1 MRTLLFILICFSA
14 SNAIA
19 SPGAHGPNGEHLTD
33 TAAKSSNGLGR
44 QADGS
49 VLVPMQN
56 QALLGIR
63 TQFVTNQNVKGS
75 VTLAGVVKAHPD
87 GHALIQPSSEGR
99 FEAPDSGVLATGE
112 KVVAGQIL
120 GYIRYQDTAFE
131 LASQTSQLMALRSE
145 IMQAKRD
152 VKRLRD
158 LGELAST
165 QTLEQLETDL
175 RIIIE
180 QEALLEQGLE
190 KPEPL
195 IAPISGALINHQ
207 ARRGRWV
214 EAGTI
219 LFEVVA
225 SNLRHIEALT
235 DDTSILAQL
244 TSATIKEVPELN
256 LQYLGY
262 APQLNAGR
270 VTVHFELDT
279 GPVSDSASPLLID
292 QPVTVFAEL
301 ENTLEGILLPGDAI
315 VTNTANL
322 PIVWIKVSGERFL
335 PQLVRYREVSPSNV
349 LITHGLGADNR
360 VVTSGTSL
368 LNQVR

>member
-1 MRTLLFILICFSA
+1 MRTLILILICFSA

-33 TAAKSSNGLGR
+33 TTAKSSNGLGR

-120 GYIRYQDTAFE
+120 GYVRYQDTAFE

-165 QTLEQLETDL
+165 QTLEQLETNL

-180 QEALLEQGLE
+180 QEALLQQGLE

-256 LQYLGY
+256 LQYLGH

-270 VTVHFELDT
+270 VTLHFELDT
-279 GPVSDSASPLLID
+279 GTDSASALLIG

-335 PQLVRYREVSPSNV
+335 PQLVRYSEVSPSKV

-360 VVTSGTSL
+360 VVTFGTSL